1 MGEITDKL
9 KEKFKD
15 AKNTVVD
22 TTKDVA
28 EKTKNTVVDT
38 TKDVAEK
45 TKNTMNSSLRTST
58 ISNDKEY
65 EEGVAGTN
73 TNRRSNPL
81 TEYSD
86 KEPMTPAKLKVE
98 GPKAVKRDPTD
109 QIITSEGQT
118 GTDTPEAQEEYRKR
132 GMTKVENDNSVKEVK

>member
-1 MGEITDKL
+1 MGEIIDKL
-9 KEKFKD
+9 KEKVKD
-15 AKNTVVD
+15 AKDTVVD

-28 EKTKNTVVDT
+28 EKTKDTVD
-38 TKDVAEK
+38 
-45 TKNTMNSSLRTST
+45 SSLRTST

-73 TNRRSNPL
+73 TNRKSDQL

-98 GPKAVKRDPTD
+98 GPKAVKRDSTD
-109 QIITSEGQT
+109 QIITSESQT

-132 GMTKVENDNSVKEVK
+132 GMTKVENDDSVKEVI